1 LHTLEDLTAHSNWIE
16 LALIELGYNQVFAHV
31 GSNTQLQ
38 LGNKR
43 VWPMV
48 TGTFGGV
55 DFIHS
60 LLGELGDH
68 ISQTSVTDLNAAI
81 TEAEQQNSQDL
92 YRKLSLLINLVPS
105 GQSQLD
111 GIQQSSQS
119 LGGGQPFHLQGT
131 AGDGPAVSAEEIV
144 KQIYPIFE
152 LRDKL
157 MKTITTVIDK
167 VSANQIVLM
176 RSLDLE
182 MLWTK
187 SRRI

>member
-1 LHTLEDLTAHSNWIE
+1 MHTLEDLTAHSNWIE

-31 GSNTQLQ
+31 GSNTQIQ

-92 YRKLSLLINLVPS
+92 YSKLSLLVNLVPS

-111 GIQQSSQS
+111 GIQQSGQS
-119 LGGGQPFHLQGT
+119 LGGGQGQTFHLQGT
-131 AGDGPAVSAEEIV
+131 PGDGPAVSAEEIV
-144 KQIYPIFE
+144 KQIYPIFA

-157 MKTITTVIDK
+157 MKTITTAIDK
-167 VSANQIVLM
+167 VCTIQSC
-176 RSLDLE
+176 
-182 MLWTK
+182 
-187 SRRI
+187 